1 MSKKQQEPNY
11 YELYSNAPKSNFRV
25 NSSDYYL
32 YGGHFSVKVKN
43 GDISKALKIFRQ
55 KTKKSRLKELQHEYS
70 YYEKPSIQKKNRIK
84 RAKAIQKLEQKKK
97 NKDSENLSDSGLW
110 F

>member
-1 MSKKQQEPNY
+1 MSKKQQDPNY

-25 NSSDYYL
+25 SSSDYYL

-43 GDISKALKIFRQ
+43 GDINKALKIFRQ
-55 KTKKSRLKELQHEYS
+55 KTKKSRVKELQLERS
-70 YYEKPSIQKKNRIK
+70 FYEKPSIIKKNRLK
-84 RAKAIQKLEQKKK
+84 RAKAIQKLEQTKF
-97 NKDSENLSDSGLW
+97 NKESENSSDSGFW